1 MSDPNRNESSYSEK
15 PNSSDLIYRQAA
27 IDAVRGRFSMP
38 VDNLIVEVIGNLPS
52 VQPEQTK
59 KVIAMNERGEQ
70 VKQMTREK
78 TGIFDKNGKEIC
90 VGDVVHYRG
99 KGMCAHGVVTK
110 HDTYGYAIDDDRP
123 KTKGRRYDLHNE
135 GVYRIE
141 VR

>member
-1 MSDPNRNESSYSEK
+1 MTK
-15 PNSSDLIYRQAA
+15 
-27 IDAVRGRFSMP
+27 
-38 VDNLIVEVIGNLPS
+38 
-52 VQPEQTK
+52 EQTK

-110 HDTYGYAIDDDRP
+110 HDTYGYAVDDDRP

-141 VR
+141 AR